1 MLICEKC
8 KPDMKRQ
15 RRGDI
20 PGTINTPHSPL
31 ASRSPSFLSSTLFSP
46 YFVPQ
51 ACLSAGTVTPSFTRS
66 DQVPVAFA
74 DVQLSLTR
82 FFRILGMGLIM
93 GYLEQELN
101 IHSYEN
107 SFLLVSLVL
116 TRSSG
121 SSRI

>member
-1 MLICEKC
+1 
-8 KPDMKRQ
+8 
-15 RRGDI
+15 
-20 PGTINTPHSPL
+20 
-31 ASRSPSFLSSTLFSP
+31 
-46 YFVPQ
+46 
-51 ACLSAGTVTPSFTRS
+51 VTPSFTRS